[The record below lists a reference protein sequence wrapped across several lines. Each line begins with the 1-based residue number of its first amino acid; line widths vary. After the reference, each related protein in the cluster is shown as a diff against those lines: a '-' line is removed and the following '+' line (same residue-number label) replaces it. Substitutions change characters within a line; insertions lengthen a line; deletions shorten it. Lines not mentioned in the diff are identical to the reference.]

1 MAFAEDLSPFFSTVG
16 FAVTATLDGVAVQ
29 GIFDEAGV
37 VDGGL
42 AAVAPQFTLPTAQV
56 PAEPYG
62 KVLVI
67 GARSFTVR
75 EHQPDGTGVSTLVL
89 SDA

>member
-1 MAFAEDLSPFFSTVG
+1 MAFAEDLSPFFSTAG
-16 FAVTATLDGVAVQ
+16 FAVDATLDGVAVQ

-37 VDGGL
+37 VDNGL

-56 PAEPYG
+56 PASPYG
-62 KVLVI
+62 KVLTI
-67 GARSFTVR
+67 GARNFTVR